1 LGRLVTVSAKV
12 DEKLRKRARRLGVN
26 ISEVVRKAPEK
37 ELVKVFEEEVFRD
50 VEELEKSGFK
60 ISHDGLNRL
69 LDEGE
74 EPVIYRHGRYLIIC
88 L

>member
-1 LGRLVTVSAKV
+1 MKNLGRGPVGWESHKRGGTESS
-12 DEKLRKRARRLGVN
+12 RKGVRRAEL
-26 ISEVVRKAPEK
+26 K

-69 LDEGE
+69 LDERE
-74 EPVIYRHGRYLIIC
+74 EPVIYRHGRYPIIC

>member
-1 LGRLVTVSAKV
+1 
-12 DEKLRKRARRLGVN
+12 
-26 ISEVVRKAPEK
+26 VVRKAPEK

-50 VEELEKSGFK
+50 VGELEKSGFK

-69 LDEGE
+69 LDKGE
-74 EPVIYRHGRYLIIC
+74 EPVIYRYGRYLIIC